1 MLLNIQIFTQQYA
14 AKHSNIYFRLDHAQ
28 QLLFTSPLPLGPQTT
43 ENMYCHGPHTADNFT
58 SLWNTHKKRLFTSPW
73 TTNNRDCLLPIGPR
87 KEKTVYFFLDR
98 TQQRLFTSPW
108 TTHNRDYFPPL
119 GPHTNRD

>member
-14 AKHSNIYFRLDHAQ
+14 AKHINIYFRLDHAQ

-73 TTNNRDCLLPIGPR
+73 TTNNRDCSLLIGPH
-87 KEKTVYFFLDR
+87 EVETVYFSLDH
-98 TQQRLFTSPW
+98 T
-108 TTHNRDYFPPL
+108 NRDYLLPL
-119 GPHTNRD
+119 EPHTNRAYLLPFGHTYS